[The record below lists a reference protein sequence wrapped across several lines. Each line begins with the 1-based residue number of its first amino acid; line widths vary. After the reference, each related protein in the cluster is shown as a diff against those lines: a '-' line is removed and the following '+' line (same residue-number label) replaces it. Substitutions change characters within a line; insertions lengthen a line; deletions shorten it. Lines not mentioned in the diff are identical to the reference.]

1 MIAVR
6 TLLAGR
12 VFDMSLRDIILQKMR
27 GKITEV
33 ILLTTTIGMGT
44 VTAIMPE
51 MNIAVV
57 THRYATSQM
66 VIAVVN
72 CRLGID
78 VISSTQTVP
87 TGMAILNHHS
97 KRRSCTS
104 YRKWTRGWEMCSQ
117 GWEMWSRGWTT
128 WQPEWNVLRL
138 AEDHPAQGGMPRTLD
153 VKDMVCLKKLKRQG
167 MCLQTQNQW
176 LKQLPQHKFRRNMV
190 QDLRKMKVMKH
201 PQQRKNHH
209 TKDVT

>member
-6 TLLAGR
+6 TLLTGH
-12 VFDMSLRDIILQKMR
+12 VFDMSLLDIILQKTR

-44 VTAIMPE
+44 VTAIWQTIMPE

-57 THRYATSQM
+57 THRYATAQM
-66 VIAVVN
+66 GIAVVSG
-72 CRLGID
+72 RLGID
-78 VISSTQTVP
+78 VISGPQTVL
-87 TGMAILNHHS
+87 TGMAVLNHHS
-97 KRRSCTS
+97 KRSCTS
-104 YRKWTRGWEMCSQ
+104 YGKWTR

-167 MCLQTQNQW
+167 LCLQTQNQW
-176 LKQLPQHKFRRNMV
+176 LKHLPQHKFRINMV
-190 QDLRKMKVMKH
+190 QDLRKMKFVKH
-201 PQQRKNHH
+201 P
-209 TKDVT
+209 